1 MDIKPERVA
10 HQFFGY
16 PDSDLIELL
25 DAENDN
31 SEGLKEEHL
40 LELITHITRKKES
53 IWSLRG
59 ILHQMMQRKGEPVSS
74 FVARLHDQTWL
85 CGYNMTCRA
94 HGCTHSNDFTDTI
107 IMGKLVQGLIDHKI
121 K

>member
-40 LELITHITRKKES
+40 LKLITHITRKMES
-53 IWSLRG
+53 I
-59 ILHQMMQRKGEPVSS
+59 
-74 FVARLHDQTWL
+74 
-85 CGYNMTCRA
+85 
-94 HGCTHSNDFTDTI
+94 
-107 IMGKLVQGLIDHKI
+107 
-121 K
+121 